1 MYKYKYIKEFLIN
14 NNEDMV
20 EDADYRSSQISL
32 LCKGE
37 IK

>member
-1 MYKYKYIKEFLIN
+1 MYKYKYIKNFSLL
-14 NNEDMV
+14 NNEDKV
-20 EDADYRSSQISL
+20 EDADYRSSLISL